1 MNFFVLYFATE
12 TLNTTISRHISTM
25 DDQNGDEIRS
35 PTRTRRT
42 TTKAVNYAKEQEFSD
57 AEDLFED
64 ESDEEAK
71 PRRGTTVRNK
81 TSSSRSSIGGNA
93 REKPNST
100 SRSGGSHFPQVDD
113 DDHQMDHSQRPI
125 YTEKGYD
132 ANLPPIRDRFSFLPE
147 YEEDGSPRIELIV
160 GRRPVDDKEEKR
172 TQPNHDDDEEDFD
185 DDDEEEE
192 ENSQSRDGSRRKTTT
207 PTKSKRKGKNADSSS
222 KKRGG
227 TPEAASAELV
237 EEYEYLV
244 KYKGR
249 SYLHLEWKTG
259 ADLESMNKSAKGIY
273 RRYLKKLAAPG
284 IDLEELESSEFD
296 PSYII
301 PEKILDEADQEVT
314 EELSDKELLKWEQQR
329 AKELEVDGD
338 AEENPSPVKTPERT
352 IEPQPEDDKKGM
364 CLDLKFKTFRNSI
377 YQLILTH
384 VLNQYF
390 SLYNIRR
397 RSP

>member
-1 MNFFVLYFATE
+1 MME
-12 TLNTTISRHISTM
+12 
-25 DDQNGDEIRS
+25 DQNGDELRS
-35 PTRTRRT
+35 PTRTRRA

-64 ESDEEAK
+64 ESDDDVK

-81 TSSSRSSIGGNA
+81 PSSSRSSVGGNT
-93 REKPNST
+93 REKSI
-100 SRSGGSHFPQVDD
+100 SEGRGGGSHLHQVDD

-132 ANLPPIRDRFSFLPE
+132 PNLPPIRERFSFLPE
-147 YEEDGSPRIELIV
+147 YEEDGSPKIELII

-172 TQPNHDDDEEDFD
+172 NQLSIEHEDEEGSDEDDGENDD
-185 DDDEEEE
+185 DDDEEEA
-192 ENSQSRDGSRRKTTT
+192 DGNVPARGRNRRKTTT
-207 PTKSKRKGKNADSSS
+207 PTKSKRNGKRNDHSP

-227 TPEAASAELV
+227 TPEAASADLV
-237 EEYEYLV
+237 VEYEYLV
-244 KYKGR
+244 KYKGK

-284 IDLEELESSEFD
+284 IDLEELETPEFD

-329 AKELEVDGD
+329 AKELEIEGRD
-338 AEENPSPVKTPERT
+338 EESPSPMKTPEKIVESNAVEGKKGT
-352 IEPQPEDDKKGM
+352 IHSNYFYLNSRPQPLPM
-364 CLDLKFKTFRNSI
+364 LTFP
-377 YQLILTH
+377 
-384 VLNQYF
+384 F
-390 SLYNIRR
+390 LY
-397 RSP
+397 